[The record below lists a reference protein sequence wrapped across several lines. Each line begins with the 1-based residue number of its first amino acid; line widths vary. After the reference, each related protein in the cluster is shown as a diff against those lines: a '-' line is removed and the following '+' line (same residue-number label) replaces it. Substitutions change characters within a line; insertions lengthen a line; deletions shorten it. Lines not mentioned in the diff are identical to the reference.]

1 MTCPVL
7 GSTSSDVSLW
17 YASDPG
23 TALVPD
29 GSTAL
34 KAFTWYEVPITGES
48 LGEQPVREPVALLSS
63 VGGYDAVKQGHIEVS
78 GSLSCNVQAI
88 SSFYDLLLCALR
100 ASADLSIGSSNSKW
114 DPDTAIMVGNRKHA
128 LAILKAVKVSPTE
141 YNLYVFRGM
150 EVNTFSIAVD
160 HNSTVSAECGLVGCY
175 QEETLDGVTL
185 PAYWEFV
192 SELPAPLMAGRTA
205 LRNFHVIG
213 EGAGYEESVFMSLNI
228 SIDNQ
233 YTTHHVLGSS
243 QYSGRVFPGNLSV
256 MYSGGAYYS
265 NLGIYRELLDGG
277 NVTVSGSLLD
287 EDDNGFSF
295 LSSAAKI
302 TSSPIPSASGDADLM
317 VETAIQALKHDTDS
331 SLKLTAIFEYVS

>member
-1 MTCPVL
+1 MTCPVI

-23 TALVPD
+23 TAFVPD
-29 GSTAL
+29 GSTAPE
-34 KAFTWYEVPITGES
+34 AFTWYEVPITGES

-63 VGGYDAVKQGHIEVS
+63 VGGYDTVKQGHIEVS
-78 GSLSCNVQAI
+78 GSLSCNVQAL

-100 ASADLSIGSSNSKW
+100 ADADLSIGSNNSEW
-114 DPDTAIMVGNRKHA
+114 EPDTAIMVGNRKHA

-150 EVNTFSIAVD
+150 EVNTLNIAVD
-160 HNSTVSAECGLVGCY
+160 PNSTVSAECGMVGCY
-175 QEETLDGVTL
+175 QEGALEGVAL

-192 SELPAPLMAGRTA
+192 PTLTAPLMAGRTA
-205 LRNFHVIG
+205 LRNFHALG
-213 EGAGYEESVFMSLNI
+213 EGSEYEESVFMNLSI

-233 YTTHHVLGSS
+233 YTTHHMLGSS

-256 MYSGGAYYS
+256 TYSGSAYYS
-265 NLGIYRELLDGG
+265 NLGIYRELIDGG
-277 NVTVSGSLLD
+277 NITVSGSLLD
-287 EDDNGFSF
+287 DDDNGFSF

-302 TSSPIPSASGDADLM
+302 ASSQIPSASGDEDLM
-317 VETAIQALKHDTDS
+317 VETTIQALKHDTDS
-331 SLKLTAIFEYVS
+331 TLKLTALFE